1 MRPLLPGISSFL
13 FRHILFPFFFV
24 IFAKSLIALD
34 DMMKTLFY
42 YCYYRIAQGYRFC
55 GDGYYLDWGYRI
67 LFATFAFIEASI
79 VVPISRIL
87 GIKSL
92 TKSGFILILIPII
105 LLYVRT
111 FFIPKERKM
120 RKFKQLEER
129 YKNERHKRL
138 KGWLVTIYAIGTLV
152 LFILSCV
159 IYA

>member
-1 MRPLLPGISSFL
+1 
-13 FRHILFPFFFV
+13 
-24 IFAKSLIALD
+24 
-34 DMMKTLFY
+34 MKALFY
-42 YCYYRIAQGYRFC
+42 YCYYRIAQGYRFF
-55 GDGYYLDWGYRI
+55 GDGDYLDWGYRI

-105 LLYVRT
+105 LLYVST
-111 FFIPKERKM
+111 FFIPIQCKKQ
-120 RKFKQLEER
+120 KFEQLEKR
-129 YKNERHKRL
+129 YKNEKHKRL

-152 LFILSCV
+152 LYILSCV

>member
-1 MRPLLPGISSFL
+1 
-13 FRHILFPFFFV
+13 
-24 IFAKSLIALD
+24 
-34 DMMKTLFY
+34 MMKALFY

-55 GDGYYLDWGYRI
+55 GDGDYLDWGYRI

-92 TKSGFILILIPII
+92 IKSGFILILIPII

-111 FFIPKERKM
+111 FFIPIQCKKQ
-120 RKFKQLEER
+120 KFEQLEKR
-129 YKNERHKRL
+129 YKNEKHKRL
-138 KGWLVTIYAIGTLV
+138 KGWLVAIYAIGTLV
-152 LFILSCV
+152 LYILSCV

>member
-1 MRPLLPGISSFL
+1 
-13 FRHILFPFFFV
+13 
-24 IFAKSLIALD
+24 
-34 DMMKTLFY
+34 MMKALFY

-55 GDGYYLDWGYRI
+55 GDGDYLDWGYRI

-105 LLYVRT
+105 LLYVCT
-111 FFIPKERKM
+111 FFIPIQRKKQ
-120 RKFKQLEER
+120 KFEQLEKR
-129 YKNERHKRL
+129 YKNEKHKRL

-152 LFILSCV
+152 LYILSCV

>member
-1 MRPLLPGISSFL
+1 
-13 FRHILFPFFFV
+13 
-24 IFAKSLIALD
+24 
-34 DMMKTLFY
+34 MKTLFY

-55 GDGYYLDWGYRI
+55 GDGDYLDWGYRI

-129 YKNERHKRL
+129 YKN
-138 KGWLVTIYAIGTLV
+138 KGIKN
-152 LFILSCV
+152 
-159 IYA
+159 